1 MEELGLCKGGF
12 IRDSHFFTDRFKA
25 LKKYL
30 KNLGISY
37 KDIELIN
44 LAFIHPSYSNEFLT
58 TKVHNERLEFLGDSV
73 LSLITVEFL
82 YKTYPKM
89 NEGNLSKRKS
99 LLVSESVLASISKE
113 IQLHKLLLIGKGE
126 ESTGG
131 RERESTLA
139 NLLEA
144 FLGALYLDQGLEFAK
159 IWFLPYLE
167 EKLKKFSEIQE
178 SKDVKT
184 LLQEFSQ
191 KKYKIV
197 PSYKLVQESGKEH
210 EKIFRVEVSLLH
222 WKAEGEGKSKK
233 EAEKEAARILLQ
245 KLKITK
251 KTRK

>member
-1 MEELGLCKGGF
+1 L
-12 IRDSHFFTDRFKA
+12 R
-25 LKKYL
+25 
-30 KNLGISY
+30 NLGISY

-58 TKVHNERLEFLGDSV
+58 TKVHNERLEFLGDAV

-89 NEGNLSKRKS
+89 HEGNLSKRKS
-99 LLVSESVLASISKE
+99 LLVSESILASICKE
-113 IQLHKLLLIGKGE
+113 IKLNKLLLIGKGE
-126 ESTGG
+126 EATGG

-144 FLGALYLDQGLEFAK
+144 FLGALYLDQGLDFAK

-167 EKLKKFSEIQE
+167 KKLKKFSEIQE

-210 EKIFRVEVSLLH
+210 EKIFRVEVSLLN
-222 WKAEGEGKSKK
+222 WKAEGKGKNKK